1 MSYAR
6 LFSTKNDINTLPVGS
21 DKITEP
27 TVNSAGA
34 GFFAKP
40 HDLSGHESLV
50 VALNL
55 ADKHMKTADKLKAF
69 NSESVGQFCDDWHK
83 IRMRIL
89 AIPTEIANE
98 QLKDSEQS
106 NAFSVVNLVS

>member
-6 LFSTKNDINTLPVGS
+6 LFSKKNDTTILPAGN
-21 DKITEP
+21 DRIIEP
-27 TVNSAGA
+27 TVNAAGA

-50 VALNL
+50 AALNL
-55 ADKHMKTADKLKAF
+55 SDKHMKTAAKLKTF
-69 NSESVGQFCDDWHK
+69 NSEGAGQLLDDWQQ

-89 AIPTEIANE
+89 AIPMEIA
-98 QLKDSEQS
+98 KEQS
-106 NAFSVVNLVS
+106 VVTEQPTSLLAPNLVS